1 MNENTYTITNEQ
13 KITAAE
19 VWAQIKHLQEQL
31 SSLQET
37 TDRMV
42 AVNDTNEYDGDQP
55 LAEVN
60 AEVALAKI
68 EAIKAV
74 FFEREKTLQAL
85 LELYKTVY
93 SYLAKDHSW

>member
-1 MNENTYTITNEQ
+1 MNEHTNPVTNQNEITP
-13 KITAAE
+13 AE
-19 VWAQIKHLQEQL
+19 VWEQIKHLQEQL

-55 LAEVN
+55 LSEVN

-68 EAIKAV
+68 EAIKAA
-74 FFEREKTLQAL
+74 FTEREKTLQSL
-85 LELYKTVY
+85 LELYKTMY
-93 SYLAKDHSW
+93 SDLAKDHS